1 MRFVLRKVAFYLVAA
16 WVAATVDF
24 LLPRL
29 MPGNPVEAVITREQ
43 AQGYVSPSQ
52 IHALRILLGVGH
64 GSLLANYGQYWAN
77 IVHLDFGLSLTYFPT
92 PVSTIVAE
100 SLPWTIVLVGLAIVI
115 SAVVGTA
122 FGILAGWKRGSR
134 LDAVVPVSTFFYAV
148 PYFWLALVLV
158 YVLGTLGHVFP
169 TSGGYNPNVTI
180 GFSGAFIASAVYH
193 GVLPALTI
201 VVSSIAGWLVGM
213 RNMMVT
219 TLGEDYVVAAE
230 ARGLPSWQ
238 VMLTYASRNAILP
251 QVTGFAIALGFVVSG
266 AIVMEVVFSY
276 PGIGYQLLQA
286 VENNDYPLMQAIFLS
301 ISAAVLVAN
310 FLADL
315 VYGYIDPR
323 TRASR

>member
-1 MRFVLRKVAFYLVAA
+1 
-16 WVAATVDF
+16 
-24 LLPRL
+24 
-29 MPGNPVEAVITREQ
+29 
-43 AQGYVSPSQ
+43 
-52 IHALRILLGVGH
+52 
-64 GSLLANYGQYWAN
+64 
-77 IVHLDFGLSLTYFPT
+77 
-92 PVSTIVAE
+92 
-100 SLPWTIVLVGLAIVI
+100 
-115 SAVVGTA
+115 
-122 FGILAGWKRGSR
+122 
-134 LDAVVPVSTFFYAV
+134 
-148 PYFWLALVLV
+148 
-158 YVLGTLGHVFP
+158 
-169 TSGGYNPNVTI
+169 
-180 GFSGAFIASAVYH
+180 
-193 GVLPALTI
+193 
-201 VVSSIAGWLVGM
+201 M